1 MVSIKFFN
9 RPCAKG
15 IIVKVKFSPIYGST
29 HAFDKRGF
37 GQNLIKVTEED
48 PSNPSPNAVNL
59 TSLSKK
65 QLAKLCDK
73 HKVAHELPDFNYEQR
88 SLPDIIDSVLNH
100 YQETGILK
108 NIILPFIQEKS
119 PLVEPDELL
128 FDIDR
133 VFLNYG
139 PDGKG
144 GQRKPKPRHV
154 LEMMRKFNIK
164 LLTIGNARKNSN
176 GQVFVNE
183 GQQRSIAA
191 GILGK
196 TKMCYQP
203 LISDDPADDPVAY
216 KGENSGKLGQS
227 DVETYESDA
236 IICKNALDKYLAK
249 NGRGIH
255 TDLDFAS
262 VQKILNLGPEQDE
275 FVHYKMKRIL
285 FWDRGS
291 AQQINLVNSDADT
304 KTRFSKNHCSNFSQ
318 MWDIFETDEY
328 TDNNDRVLKSALDFY
343 QRVWSKRAMITGDL
357 ILFLEFFYWNQ
368 EWFYKLDN
376 NEQEFFLIRMKN
388 AIQPVWVDN
397 ETGSKG
403 AGNKA
408 VWDVIQDARSLSY
421 PNKTVADKQANS
433 IYYSAASPRV
443 AHCMWIGTALYQLLK
458 ERMDDDDVK
467 LLVQPY
473 VLTEDKTKLIYDK
486 LVIVPN
492 KMKSK
497 DF

>member
-1 MVSIKFFN
+1 M
-9 RPCAKG
+9 
-15 IIVKVKFSPIYGST
+15 KVKFTPIYNET
-29 HAFDKRGF
+29 HSFEKRGF
-37 GQNLIKVTEED
+37 GRHLIKVTEED
-48 PSNPSPNAVNL
+48 PSNPSPNAVKL

-73 HKVAHELPDFNYEQR
+73 HKVQHELPNFPYEQR
-88 SLPDIIDSVLNH
+88 SLPEIIDAVLNH
-100 YQETGILK
+100 YKETGILK
-108 NIILPFIQEKS
+108 NIILPFIQESS
-119 PLVEPDELL
+119 PLQEPEEMLY
-128 FDIDR
+128 DINR

-164 LLTIGNARKNSN
+164 LLTVGMARKNSN

-196 TKMCYQP
+196 TKMCYQC
-203 LISDDPADDPVAY
+203 LISDDPADDPIAY
-216 KGENSGKLGQS
+216 KGENSGKLSQS

-236 IICKNALDKYLAK
+236 IIAKNALDKYLVK
-249 NGRGIH
+249 NGRGAH

-262 VQKILNLGPEQDE
+262 VLNILKLGVEQDE

-285 FWDRGS
+285 YWERS
-291 AQQINLVNSDADT
+291 AAQQIHLVNSDADT
-304 KTRFSKNHCSNFSQ
+304 KTRFSTNHCSNYSQ

-328 TDNNDRVLKSALDFY
+328 TDNNDRVLRSAFDFY

-357 ILFLEFFYWNQ
+357 IMFLEFFYWNQ
-368 EWFYKLDN
+368 EWFYKLDE
-376 NEQEFFLIRMKN
+376 NEQEYFLIRMKN

-397 ETGSKG
+397 ETGNKG

-408 VWDVIQDARSLSY
+408 VWDVIQDARALSY
-421 PNKTVADKQANS
+421 PNKSVADKNANG

-443 AHCMWIGTALYQLLK
+443 QQCMWIGTALHQLLK
-458 ERMDDDDVK
+458 ERMDEEDAK

-473 VLTEDKTKLIYDK
+473 VITEDGTKLVYDK
-486 LVIVPN
+486 LTLVP
-492 KMKSK
+492 KQSAKKS
-497 DF
+497 